1 MLKQQSPYIA
11 ALCWLTAIALFID
24 TFVRHLLQ
32 LRYQSALM
40 CGIIIWVD
48 VFWFVFHTP
57 TRKAVDRMEMVN
69 VSMMKQIEKQQVEV
83 MNNEW
88 RDG

>member
-1 MLKQQSPYIA
+1 
-11 ALCWLTAIALFID
+11 
-24 TFVRHLLQ
+24 
-32 LRYQSALM
+32 M
-40 CGIIIWVD
+40 CGIIIWV
-48 VFWFVFHTP
+48 VVCWFVFHTP

-83 MNNEW
+83 MNNGW